1 MELINK
7 LVELL
12 ARGVV
17 ALETIAENTKQA
29 EFALGELGTAL
40 SSVEVSSTT
49 GTLTASNVTLSTDGT
64 ITGDG
69 KTVAGQAAEAQQAAM
84 AAVERSRKEAVEQA
98 QKPAAQAE
106 TKATKPPTVDDVRK
120 ALGAYAKAH
129 GNPAAMAVLQK
140 HEAASVSALHEDKRQ
155 ALIDDCKL

>member
-1 MELINK
+1 MNFMDLFD
-7 LVELL
+7 LFT
-12 ARGVV
+12 RGVV
-17 ALETIAENTKQA
+17 ALEKLADQSERNADTAEAMLKHIQGVTIGAEHA
-29 EFALGELGTAL
+29 SAAPVLVDP
-40 SSVEVSSTT
+40 VEKAV
-49 GTLTASNVTLSTDGT
+49 VV
-64 ITGDG
+64 GDG
-69 KTVAGQAAEAQQAAM
+69 KTVAGQAVEAQQAAM

-98 QKPAAQAE
+98 KPAAQAE

-120 ALGAYAKAH
+120 ALGAYAKVH